1 VCVYISVGV
10 RIPRPHCCLVELG
23 PTHHR
28 LYSYCL
34 TMPELKPDI
43 LRLIIDH
50 AVGDLATKNP
60 KEKARQQEQLFN
72 LMQVSQVSESLGSRC
87 VLRNVSLAD
96 GCCRCQESE
105 IEQLRRGVK
114 CTVGIRSS
122 RC

>member
-1 VCVYISVGV
+1 
-10 RIPRPHCCLVELG
+10 
-23 PTHHR
+23 
-28 LYSYCL
+28 
-34 TMPELKPDI
+34 MPELKPDI

-87 VLRNVSLAD
+87 VLRN
-96 GCCRCQESE
+96 
-105 IEQLRRGVK
+105 K